1 MGLSAIFLLAPG
13 EHSERLRKLLIS
25 NSFAEWLRP
34 SPVQIGEGIT
44 QGSLHLDDVLSAG
57 SVPL

>member
-1 MGLSAIFLLAPG
+1 LSAIFFTGPRG
-13 EHSERLRKLLIS
+13 HSERMRKLLIS

-34 SPVQIGEGIT
+34 SPAQIGEGIT

-57 SVPL
+57 SVPF